1 MWGAPAP
8 GDALAA
14 APGPFG
20 AQPDQGGLAW
30 MLNSGGLL
38 HSDQPA
44 GGQPQQPAADR
55 LLPSLQTS
63 PTPALGL
70 DGLPQ
75 LDGGLLDLLPPLPLV
90 PSTSSGAAASGAATT
105 STAELVDKRAVPR
118 EKNRIAQQRFR
129 EKERAKLAEAEE
141 EAEALGRQLSQLRL
155 ENERLQLEHTL
166 LQKLLVV
173 RNAIAS
179 VVVQLDSLPGLP
191 QIAEQ
196 QQQQQTQTQT
206 QQAQTQQQQTRQW
219 RRRQQQAAPPVEQQA
234 QQAAQ
239 QKRGGDGG
247 GSGGGVPAAE
257 LSATALL
264 QDPAALQ
271 AASQQL
277 AAALGELPSLDQVEE
292 LAVEGV
298 ESVQTLLAEWQQWR
312 LGLRQR
318 FKEAEARRFADQEQV
333 DALAAH
339 MDSFIQVFWAACHV
353 RPQLFNQFLVSTLP
367 PPSMDWSGEWAR
379 VAYESLPLLTD
390 SDVAVFRQ
398 AMQRYT
404 KRVAI
409 AAVGVRPWVQRLQ
422 AVVAAQRSMGSM
434 HSMAAE
440 HAQVT
445 EVAARL
451 HHACTEHYL
460 AYMGLLSDVSA
471 RASVVLR
478 ALWHSSSDPFAPDHP
493 AIIHQILRLHQQQQ
507 RVQQQLTAAEPAAAA
522 ASGQQQQQQQQQQQE

>member
-1 MWGAPAP
+1 
-8 GDALAA
+8 
-14 APGPFG
+14 
-20 AQPDQGGLAW
+20 

-38 HSDQPA
+38 QSDQPA

-105 STAELVDKRAVPR
+105 STAELVDKRAVAR
-118 EKNRIAQQRFR
+118 EKNRIAQQRFRCGCKPATWLVEGPALPRRSATLPVPAPTPLCRPLMRPPSGAATLHRHCHICR

-196 QQQQQTQTQT
+196 QQQVQQTQAVQQTQTQEQQQQTQTQT
-206 QQAQTQQQQTRQW
+206 QQAQTQHQQTRQR

-247 GSGGGVPAAE
+247 GGGGGVPAAE

-292 LAVEGV
+292 LVG
-298 ESVQTLLAEWQQWR
+298 LA
-312 LGLRQR
+312 GAGSGPGSGP
-318 FKEAEARRFADQEQV
+318 AEAGGRSRGTSSPGSSSGSGPPV
-333 DALAAH
+333 LRPAA
-339 MDSFIQVFWAACHV
+339 
-353 RPQLFNQFLVSTLP
+353 
-367 PPSMDWSGEWAR
+367 
-379 VAYESLPLLTD
+379 
-390 SDVAVFRQ
+390 
-398 AMQRYT
+398 
-404 KRVAI
+404 
-409 AAVGVRPWVQRLQ
+409 
-422 AVVAAQRSMGSM
+422 
-434 HSMAAE
+434 SMAAE
-440 HAQVT
+440 GGSAS
-445 EVAARL
+445 AAAL
-451 HHACTEHYL
+451 PPI
-460 AYMGLLSDVSA
+460 SA
-471 RASVVLR
+471 
-478 ALWHSSSDPFAPDHP
+478 
-493 AIIHQILRLHQQQQ
+493 
-507 RVQQQLTAAEPAAAA
+507 TAEAA
-522 ASGQQQQQQQQQQQE
+522 ASSGLEIERSRLREVAPPPCPVAQQAVEVCCILCWYFWKIYMFYLFWYWYSLCLTALCVAFVV